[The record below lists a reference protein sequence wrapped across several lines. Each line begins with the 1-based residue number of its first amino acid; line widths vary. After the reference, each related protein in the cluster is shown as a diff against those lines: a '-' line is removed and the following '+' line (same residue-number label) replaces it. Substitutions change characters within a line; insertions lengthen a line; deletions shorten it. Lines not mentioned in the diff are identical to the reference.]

1 MLICAST
8 NIQIYQRVTMDIM
21 AVSVYTCIGVYAS
34 SYQNLDLCYSHFKMP
49 KIYVTQI
56 NDKNPTA
63 SETNVN

>member
-8 NIQIYQRVTMDIM
+8 KIQIYQRVTMD
-21 AVSVYTCIGVYAS
+21 SVYTGIGVYVS

-49 KIYVTQI
+49 KIYITQI
-56 NDKNPTA
+56 NDKNLTA